1 MSTDGKND
9 GNDQNNDQEFQQP
22 RGLPALGNNRV
33 GVAAASAGIAYNRQ
47 GAHP

>member
-9 GNDQNNDQEFQQP
+9 GNDQNNDQEVQQP

-33 GVAAASAGIAYNRQ
+33 GVNSLNVALEY
-47 GAHP
+47 